1 MDFEEVLHTW
11 RAIAGAGVPV
21 EVRVSGGSMRP
32 LLTPGTILTVLPCAP
47 GDLRVGDVVVA
58 RAAGGRV
65 VAHRLVGRRGAD
77 LILRGDALGA
87 ADPPVAAP
95 DVLGRA
101 VALRRGAFT
110 VDLDTPAARAA
121 GLVLTRASFLARGV
135 NVLRPVAVRAVELS
149 FGTAPVRWL
158 RRPRRL
164 DTAVM
169 LPGPAERPLL
179 RALVL
184 DAGAPGCL
192 PGPDAEGT
200 IAVAIARGLAVG
212 CAWRTGE
219 RLAGVYV
226 RPGWRRLGIGRT
238 LLEVAV
244 GDADE
249 PVTAPA
255 PHDARAEGLY
265 RELGFAP
272 SPMGEW
278 TRRPVAAR

>member
-1 MDFEEVLHTW
+1 MDFEEVLHAW

-32 LLTPGTILTVLPCAP
+32 LLVPGAVLTVLPCAP
-47 GDLRVGDVVVA
+47 RDMRIGAVVIA
-58 RAAGGRV
+58 RGAGGRV
-65 VAHRLVGRRGAD
+65 VAHRLVGRRGDD
-77 LILRGDALGA
+77 LILRGDALRA
-87 ADPPVAAP
+87 ADPPVPAA

-101 VALRRGAFT
+101 VSLRRGT
-110 VDLDTPAARAA
+110 VTIDLGTPLARAA
-121 GLVLTRASFLARGV
+121 GLALTRAAFLARGA
-135 NVLRPVAVRAVELS
+135 NALRPTAVRAVERSLAA
-149 FGTAPVRWL
+149 APVRWL
-158 RRPRRL
+158 RRHRRL

-184 DAGAPGCL
+184 DAGAPRCL
-192 PGPDAEGT
+192 PGPDAGGT
-200 IAVAIARGLAVG
+200 IAVAIARGAAVG
-212 CAWRTGE
+212 CAWRDGPHMF
-219 RLAGVYV
+219 GVYV

-238 LLEVAV
+238 LLEVVV

-255 PHDARAEGLY
+255 PRDARAEGLY

-272 SPMGEW
+272 QGAGEW
-278 TRRPVAAR
+278 TRPVVGR